1 MVRLNGRV
9 GPQPYCLFSN
19 LARRVLRSHC
29 RSLPV
34 SSMLHAGSGPRTH
47 STKQFRR
54 LRPPI
59 ALTQQPIWKS
69 LSAQPSKS
77 HRNVSSMTFHCFQP
91 KRFRGLLGSP
101 KPIGSRCPYRSQLAF
116 DLSQK
121 ANPGTTFFCSDV
133 PSWAMLNWPARYTR
147 GLTQATSSTYISCEM
162 ILRFCPIRYNEI
174 KSAKKART
182 PQLPRPSVR
191 PNLRFLCCNPV

>member
-1 MVRLNGRV
+1 GLDSSTRGGNLGGKKTSRMLSSSEANVPSSCISIPPSFSDESTPALNAGAGFSRSSLGTIPKLDKMVRLNGRV

-77 HRNVSSMTFHCFQP
+77 HRNVSSMTLHCFQP

-121 ANPGTTFFCSDV
+121 ANPGTTFFCS
-133 PSWAMLNWPARYTR
+133 
-147 GLTQATSSTYISCEM
+147 
-162 ILRFCPIRYNEI
+162 
-174 KSAKKART
+174 
-182 PQLPRPSVR
+182 
-191 PNLRFLCCNPV
+191 